1 MGREGKRRGWGK
13 VKKTE
18 RVCGRGS
25 DRLIGYIVK
34 RYTGGEDMS
43 VLITLLHLN
52 KIYHAELQEK
62 MTVTFGS
69 HKKDSVTISEMNASQ
84 ISVKLKNDKITVDT
98 KLPMNLKTKDF
109 PKGEIVILYQE
120 SKTAILITD
129 LVECPDQILKL
140 PYQASVSI
148 GRRKENNVL
157 LPYPYISGKHC
168 MIRSEAGILHVED
181 LKSTNGVYLNG
192 TRITKAVLKS
202 GDMIS
207 LLNVRI
213 IVKDS
218 CLYFKNMGKAIEIH
232 GIHEEKAYEN
242 KADIEK
248 KGCSI
253 KYKRSPRTQAMLPD
267 REIVLASAPTKAAK
281 FEKSRGMLASLI
293 GSGAMVASSLT
304 MGAASPALLA
314 ARAAMLVMP
323 VSSAV
328 SMRNS
333 NGRRK
338 KKLEE
343 YELLRQKKYF
353 EYISEQKAR
362 IDAVAQQQRNILTR
376 ENPAPVDCLQCV
388 INANRNLWER
398 MPGDR
403 DFLDV
408 RVGMGYEELCVPVK
422 TRSYSGTISMEEDE
436 ILEMSEQ
443 LIEETRIV
451 DNVPA
456 RISLLKNSSVGV
468 IGNRSKVISLVKN
481 MLVALTTQH
490 SYQDVHIV
498 GIFDEE
504 EQKEWEDIRWLPH
517 FWDENKQTRYLAFSQ
532 QDAHKLCEYFH
543 EIVKQRK
550 REMQTYSYNKAKLN
564 LPCYVFIFGSKRHME
579 QEQIMSDLFLDEPA
593 LGISSLF
600 LFDDLYSLPHD
611 CKMIVDVNDGPSAYL
626 RNEVNNKFIF
636 TMDHDLK
643 RDDYSIFARRMSA
656 IELEGFAISAPIP
669 KSVTFLQGYG
679 VQGVEQLDVERR
691 WVQSRAYDSL
701 AAPIGV
707 LGGGKT
713 FSLDIHEKAHGPHGL
728 VAGTT
733 GSGKSELLQTWILSM
748 ALNYHPYDVSFVII
762 DYKGGGM
769 ANLLE
774 PLPHV
779 VGKITNIG
787 SNIGRSLVSLQSEI
801 KRRMRLFDQAGVNH
815 IDKYQKKYKEDKT
828 LEPLPHLVIVADEF
842 AELKKDEPE
851 FMQGLIQTARVG
863 RSLGIHM
870 VLATQKPS
878 GVVDDQ
884 IWSNTRFQ
892 LCLKVQ
898 SVSDSREMIKTPDAA
913 QITQAGRAY
922 VKVGSDEIYE
932 LFQSYWSG
940 APYMGAAQ
948 EEKEI
953 GNQVRIV
960 SMNGQRIKTV
970 IDEKTRFHSEIDELK
985 AVVHYI
991 CEETKR
997 MNIAPLSGPW
1007 LPELPSRLYL
1017 TKDILRTG
1025 FDGNGWCGK
1034 GEWLRVP
1041 IGIFDKPESQQQG
1054 LQYID
1059 FIENG
1064 HYAIFGAPSTGKTTL
1079 LKSVILALGM
1089 LYEPT
1094 DVSCY
1099 ILDFGGWSMSA
1110 FADMPH
1116 VGGVVLDSEEEKIS
1130 KLGGMLQEEI
1140 ERRKRLFL
1148 QHTVSNI
1155 SQYRTVVSADLPAV
1169 IIAIDNITP
1178 VFELY
1183 PDLEPLFVTIARE
1196 GAAYG
1201 IYLIFTTNSSSGV
1214 RYKIMQNVRGAVAFE
1229 LTDKSDYPQI
1239 VGRLEGRKL
1248 AKVAGRAFMKGN
1260 PPMEFQAAIYM
1271 PGANDMEKVQNLKD
1285 TFSQMNKVWK
1295 GIRPKAIPVMPEHIT
1310 LDQLCSQYQKRTCL
1324 PIGISYDSLETVICD
1339 MTEQYSF
1346 VVCGMDAAQNSQIL
1360 LDIANIIHTKSPQDK
1375 IYIID
1380 SPAGKMN
1387 FIQNEVYFYATS
1399 AQNDQMDQVMEEIV
1413 QHLNERKRAQN
1424 SARNA
1429 AQGVFDEQGFIQEY
1443 EQLCIFVNNLKEFV
1457 DYISDENLRSME
1469 RICRLAQGLGVL
1481 VFVSG
1486 LPDDLVKYNQIE
1498 SLTRAIIANQRGI
1511 TVEGTPAQSEFF
1523 QCNLKYSE
1531 KGENAGA
1538 GNAWYFENGQC
1549 QKIKI
1554 ADTHNI

>member
-1 MGREGKRRGWGK
+1 
-13 VKKTE
+13 
-18 RVCGRGS
+18 
-25 DRLIGYIVK
+25 
-34 RYTGGEDMS
+34 MS
-43 VLITLLHLN
+43 VLVTLLHLN
-52 KIYHAELQEK
+52 KIYHAELQDK
-62 MTVTFGS
+62 MTVTFGN
-69 HKKDSVTISEMNASQ
+69 HKKDSVMISEMNASQ
-84 ISVKLKNDKITVDT
+84 ISVKLKNNRIVVDT
-98 KLPMNLKTKDF
+98 KLPMSFKTQDC
-109 PKGEIVILYQE
+109 PKGQIIILYQE
-120 SKTAILITD
+120 SRTAILVTD
-129 LVECPDQILKL
+129 IAECPDQELKL
-140 PYQASVSI
+140 PYQATVSI
-148 GRRKENNVL
+148 GRKQENNVSIA
-157 LPYPYISGKHC
+157 YPYISGKHC
-168 MIRSEAGILHVED
+168 VIRSEAGILHVED

-192 TRITKAVLKS
+192 SQITKAVLKS
-202 GDMIS
+202 GDTIS

-218 CLYFKNMGKAIEIH
+218 CLYFKGLGDVVSIR
-232 GIHEEKAYEN
+232 GIAEEKAYQKET
-242 KADIEK
+242 AAEK

-253 KYKRSPRTQAMLPD
+253 KYKRPPRTQAMLPD
-267 REIVLASAPTKAAK
+267 KEIVLASAPTKSAK
-281 FEKSRGMLASLI
+281 FEKSRGMLASLL

-353 EYISEQKAR
+353 DYISEQKAR
-362 IDAVAQQQRNILTR
+362 IDAVAEQQRDILIR
-376 ENPAPVDCLQCV
+376 ENPSPVDCLQNV
-388 INANRNLWER
+388 INTNRNLWER

-403 DFLDV
+403 DFLDI

-422 TRSYSGTISMEEDE
+422 TRTYSGTVSMEEDE
-436 ILEMSEQ
+436 ILAMSEQ

-456 RISLLKNSSVGV
+456 RISLLKNSSVGI
-468 IGNRSKVISLVKN
+468 IGNRTKVISLVKN
-481 MLVALTTQH
+481 MLVALTTEH
-490 SYQDVHIV
+490 SYQDVHVV

-504 EQKEWEDIRWLPH
+504 EQKEWEGLRWLPH
-517 FWDENKQTRYLAFSQ
+517 FWDENKQTRYLAFTKE
-532 QDAHKLCEYFH
+532 DAHNLCEYFH

-550 REMQTYSYNKAKLN
+550 REMQAYSYGKSKLN
-564 LPCYVFIFGSKRHME
+564 LPCYVFIFGSKRYME
-579 QEQIMSDLFLDEPA
+579 MEQIMSDLFMDEPA
-593 LGISSLF
+593 MGVSSLF

-643 RDDYSIFARRMSA
+643 CDDYDVFARRMSA
-656 IELEGFAISAPIP
+656 IELEGFAVSAPIP

-679 VQGVEQLDVERR
+679 VQRVEQLDAERR
-691 WVQSRAYDSL
+691 WAQAKAYESL

-801 KRRMRLFDQAGVNH
+801 KRRMRLFDEAGVNH
-815 IDKYQKKYKEDKT
+815 IDKYQKKYKEGSG

-898 SVSDSREMIKTPDAA
+898 SVGDSREMIKTPDAA

-932 LFQSYWSG
+932 FFQSYWSG
-940 APYMGAAQ
+940 APYLGAAQ
-948 EEKEI
+948 QEKEV

-970 IDEKTRFHSEIDELK
+970 VDEKTRFRSEIDELK
-985 AVVHYI
+985 AVVRYI
-991 CEETKR
+991 CDETKR
-997 MNIAPLSGPW
+997 MNVEPLEGPW
-1007 LPELPSRLYL
+1007 LPELPAELYL
-1017 TKDILRTG
+1017 TKDILHGG
-1025 FDGNGWCGK
+1025 FNGTEWTQK

-1041 IGIFDKPESQQQG
+1041 VGIFDKPEIQQQG

-1059 FIENG
+1059 FVENG
-1064 HYAIFGAPSTGKTTL
+1064 HYAVFGAPSTGKTTL
-1079 LKSVILALGM
+1079 LKNVILALGM

-1099 ILDFGGWSMSA
+1099 IMDFGGWSMSS

-1116 VGGVVLDSEEEKIS
+1116 VGGVVLDSEEEKMG
-1130 KLGGMLQEEI
+1130 KLGSLLQEEI
-1140 ERRKRLFL
+1140 EIRKKLFL
-1148 QHTVSNI
+1148 TNTVSNI
-1155 SQYRTVVSADLPAV
+1155 SQYRAVVSEELPAV
-1169 IIAIDNITP
+1169 VIAVDNITP

-1201 IYLIFTTNSSSGV
+1201 IYLIFTANSSSGV
-1214 RYKIMQNVRGAVAFE
+1214 RYKIMQNVRGAIAFE

-1239 VGRLEGRKL
+1239 VGRLDGRKL
-1248 AKVAGRAFMKGN
+1248 DKVPGRAFMKGN
-1260 PPMEFQAAIYM
+1260 PPTEFQSAMYM
-1271 PGANDMEKVQNLKD
+1271 AGENDMDKVQNLKNV
-1285 TFSQMNKVWK
+1285 FAQMNTVWK
-1295 GIRPKAIPVMPEHIT
+1295 GARPKVIPVMPEHIA
-1310 LDQLCSQYQKRTCL
+1310 LEQLCTQYEKRTCI
-1324 PIGISYDSLETVICD
+1324 PMGISYNSLKMVSCD
-1339 MTEQYSF
+1339 LSEQYSF
-1346 VVCGMDAAQNSQIL
+1346 VVSGNDTGKNSQIL
-1360 LDIANIIHTKSPQDK
+1360 LDVVNMIHLKAPQDK
-1375 IYIID
+1375 IFVID
-1380 SPAGKMN
+1380 SNTRKMDAV
-1387 FIQNEVYFYATS
+1387 QNDVHFYAVNSEEDRMT
-1399 AQNDQMDQVMEEIV
+1399 QVMEEIV
-1413 QHLNERKRAQN
+1413 QYLNERKRAQN
-1424 SARNA
+1424 AARA
-1429 AQGVFDEQGFIQEY
+1429 VSTDSFDEESFIQDY

-1457 DYISDENLRSME
+1457 DSVSEDNLRSME

-1481 VFVSG
+1481 IFVSG

-1511 TVEGTPAQSEFF
+1511 AVEGSPAQSEFF
-1523 QCNLKYSE
+1523 QSSLKYSE
-1531 KGENAGA
+1531 KSEEAGI
-1538 GNAWYFENGQC
+1538 GNAWYFENGAC
-1549 QKIKI
+1549 QKIKL